1 MDLRFEIGDSGAPRG
16 HAIIYARSGGPDGP
30 LLATYCVVLPIAF
43 SIGKYLPPMFAAQM
57 PMEGMGDVAAMSVVP
72 IPPMLEEAESL
83 AELSQAA
90 ERRGDDLCDMG
101 VLFITSD
108 TQRMTFAAEAAQAYG
123 TLYGAYAQTWPVTTD
138 ELPGMGAPAELEVE
152 DVLAEVL
159 SDRDRLA
166 ELSRSVGMLRYALEG
181 HDQRLVEK
189 TAGSMRR
196 MAATLPEKYRA
207 AQLIDAAVLPGEPGA
222 QLARLYLQRA
232 YKLADEDYAA
242 IPPIEREIRALRGEG
257 SGESSDPGD
266 GSGGARPGDG
276 DAGTA
281 PGSPRSSAVP
291 GASGGPGDT
300 EDRGDTGDTGD
311 TGAPDAPAR
320 PERPDPGGP

>member
-1 MDLRFEIGDSGAPRG
+1 MDLRFEIGDPDAPRG
-16 HAIIYARSGGPDGP
+16 HAIMFARSGGPGGQ
-30 LLATYCVVLPIAF
+30 LLASYCVVLPIAF

-72 IPPMLEEAESL
+72 IPPMLEETESL
-83 AELSQAA
+83 AVLRQAA
-90 ERRGDDLCDMG
+90 ERRGDDLCDIG
-101 VLFITSD
+101 VLFISSD
-108 TQRMTFAAEAAQAYG
+108 PQRMTFAAEAAQAYG
-123 TLYGAYAQTWPVTTD
+123 ALYGAYAQTWPTAENEVAA
-138 ELPGMGAPAELEVE
+138 GGPAEDLEVE

-196 MAATLPEKYRA
+196 MAAALPEKYRA
-207 AQLIDAAVLPGEPGA
+207 TLLIEAAMRPGEQGA

-242 IPPIEREIRALRGEG
+242 IPAIEREIRDLRGEG
-257 SGESSDPGD
+257 SGGSNSDASEGPNSGASAARGGPDD
-266 GSGGARPGDG
+266 GTG
-276 DAGTA
+276 DAG
-281 PGSPRSSAVP
+281 
-291 GASGGPGDT
+291 GP
-300 EDRGDTGDTGD
+300 
-311 TGAPDAPAR
+311 GAPDTPAR
-320 PERPDPGGP
+320 PENLDPGGP